1 MSEEEVVAFL
11 NAEDARRV
19 FLFRFIDGTEVEVSD
34 PWVRVTEDGT
44 RECIATVAREA
55 PGVNAA
61 AGSQLCFVLREVA
74 DVRVSPRGF
83 EYFR

>member
-34 PWVRVTEDGT
+34 PWGT
-44 RECIATVAREA
+44 RVRI
-55 PGVNAA
+55 AA
-61 AGSQLCFVLREVA
+61 AA
-74 DVRVSPRGF
+74 
-83 EYFR
+83 